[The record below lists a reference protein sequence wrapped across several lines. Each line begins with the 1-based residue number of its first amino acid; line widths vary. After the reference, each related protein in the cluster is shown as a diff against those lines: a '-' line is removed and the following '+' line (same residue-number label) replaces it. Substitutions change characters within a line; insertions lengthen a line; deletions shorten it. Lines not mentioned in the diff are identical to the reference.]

1 MLLLNDQERYSV
13 YVSAKIVIYFDC
25 TIFFEGFFI
34 GEYVLTYY
42 IKKIL
47 LMLGLFAPSR
57 DEGREKRVRI
67 RSQVRSLF
75 FINLYKRCVLSYIPP
90 PDCVLVPLI

>member
-34 GEYVLTYY
+34 GEYVLTHY
-42 IKKIL
+42 IRKIL
-47 LMLGLFAPSR
+47 LMLGLFAPHHERGERKESE
-57 DEGREKRVRI
+57 D
-67 RSQVRSLF
+67 
-75 FINLYKRCVLSYIPP
+75 
-90 PDCVLVPLI
+90 